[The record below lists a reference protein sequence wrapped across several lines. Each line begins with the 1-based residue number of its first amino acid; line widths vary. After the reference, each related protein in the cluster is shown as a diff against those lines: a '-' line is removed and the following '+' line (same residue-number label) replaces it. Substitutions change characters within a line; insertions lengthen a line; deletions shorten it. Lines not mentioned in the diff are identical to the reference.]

1 ADLFLSAPLPS
12 ASAAALEGC
21 EACMTFYP
29 RACGSLRSW
38 FGDGPLRMLLLPSI
52 HLEALDLLAALIL
65 A

>member
-1 ADLFLSAPLPS
+1 MLADPPPCFQ
-12 ASAAALEGC
+12 
-21 EACMTFYP
+21 
-29 RACGSLRSW
+29 SW